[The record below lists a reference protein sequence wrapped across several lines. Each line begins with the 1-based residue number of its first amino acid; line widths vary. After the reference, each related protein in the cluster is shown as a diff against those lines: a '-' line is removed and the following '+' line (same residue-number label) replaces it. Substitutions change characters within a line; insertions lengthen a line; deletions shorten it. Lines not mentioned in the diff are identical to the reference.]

1 MFVSCSASR
10 AVSSGNPPPRSVSI
24 QERYT
29 VKRGKHLT
37 LCKPGQKNIR
47 FDSLKNEYTEDAI
60 RAVISGKKQRQTRE
74 QKPIPAQQNVQK
86 ILDLAAIHAA
96 NKGFAYERWATNFNT
111 KAASKSLLYL
121 QTVCG
126 GRYDVLTQK
135 ADEASAHCR
144 ELLDQMNAAQKRLT
158 QIDVLRR
165 DVFQQYKA
173 SGYSKKFLNEHR
185 QEIDRHRAAKRAF
198 NELGLQ
204 KLPSK
209 KSLDMEYSQ
218 LLAKKKDAYAAY
230 RDAKEQAR
238 ELLTHRENLR
248 PYLAPQEAS
257 QRAKRPEQIE
267 R

>member
-1 MFVSCSASR
+1 M
-10 AVSSGNPPPRSVSI
+10 
-24 QERYT
+24 
-29 VKRGKHLT
+29 
-37 LCKPGQKNIR
+37 
-47 FDSLKNEYTEDAI
+47 
-60 RAVISGKKQRQTRE
+60 
-74 QKPIPAQQNVQK
+74 
-86 ILDLAAIHAA
+86 LA
-96 NKGFAYERWATNFNT
+96 
-111 KAASKSLLYL
+111 
-121 QTVCG
+121 
-126 GRYDVLTQK
+126 QK

-158 QIDVLRR
+158 EIDVLRRHILNYARTR

-173 SGYSKKFLNEHR
+173 SGYSKKFLKEHQ

-230 RDAKEQAR
+230 RDAREQAR
-238 ELLTHRENLR
+238 EMLTHRENLR
-248 PYLAPQEAS
+248 PYLAPQETS
-257 QRAKRPEQIE
+257 PRAKRLEQDE